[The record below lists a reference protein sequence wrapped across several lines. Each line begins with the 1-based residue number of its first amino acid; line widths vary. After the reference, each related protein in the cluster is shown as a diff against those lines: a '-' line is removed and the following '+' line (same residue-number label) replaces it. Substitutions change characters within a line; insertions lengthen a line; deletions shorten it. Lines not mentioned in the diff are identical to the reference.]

1 MEFSFKLLF
10 FPELVFELTLFQLT
24 LIKLVV
30 FFDLVLKLVVDELV

>member
-10 FPELVFELTLFQLT
+10 FPELAFQLT

-30 FFDLVLKLVVDELV
+30 FLDLVL